1 MLRQKKVPPGAKDSA
16 YLMGSAK
23 MLKENNMKA
32 IGQQSEF
39 TIPLRA
45 PVSMRTL
52 MARALEQERSEL
64 WEEWTDDGS
73 LSDRLDRLTAM
84 AATLADRP
92 SVNPSPEET
101 LVRQSGPV
109 LLNAW
114 ASIVAANS
122 ATAQDQEA
130 ARQAQ
135 AALFEP

>member
-1 MLRQKKVPPGAKDSA
+1 
-16 YLMGSAK
+16 
-23 MLKENNMKA
+23 
-32 IGQQSEF
+32 
-39 TIPLRA
+39 
-45 PVSMRTL
+45 MRTL